1 MMMEHHHV
9 YIMVKEEEEERMRKK
24 RVVVVVDL
32 SVRGW
37 CGERMVTRGNGKRTV
52 EIERNVDRDD
62 KSPSETKMGQGIGHS
77 ETCIYGVI
85 TVACLRFQNVSTKD
99 EACICTQ

>member
-1 MMMEHHHV
+1 
-9 YIMVKEEEEERMRKK
+9 MVKEEEEEEEE
-24 RVVVVVDL
+24 DDDEFC
-32 SVRGW
+32 GW
-37 CGERMVTRGNGKRTV
+37 LGLCGERMVTRGNGKWTV
-52 EIERNVDRDD
+52 EMERNVDRDD

>member
-1 MMMEHHHV
+1 
-9 YIMVKEEEEERMRKK
+9 MVKEEEEEEEDDADDDDDI
-24 RVVVVVDL
+24 VVWDL
-32 SVRGW
+32 WLTWVRGW
-37 CGERMVTRGNGKRTV
+37 CGERMVTRGNGKWTV
-52 EIERNVDRDD
+52 EMERNVDRDD
-62 KSPSETKMGQGIGHS
+62 KSPSEAKMGQGIGHS